1 MIDARSLPDANGLS
15 VDSLRGSE
23 QFIRPDLIGKAELNE
38 KTPYQQHVTRDPL
51 SLHERS
57 TLVYAGRGGEVPDE
71 PSELAPSDS
80 RGVLAPIPQPVAN
93 SADRALEH
101 PVSDQVVPS
110 RTVNPADPTTPAG
123 APPTP
128 QTHTVVSQNL
138 APETTN
144 VVQQDVAGV
153 APFGAPENAEG
164 AAPDA

>member
-1 MIDARSLPDANGLS
+1 MIDPRSLPDANGLS

-38 KTPYQQHVTRDPL
+38 KAPYQQHVTRDPL

-57 TLVYAGRGGEVPDE
+57 ALVYAGRAGEIPDE
-71 PSELAPSDS
+71 PLPD
-80 RGVLAPIPQPVAN
+80 VLAPIPQPVAN

-101 PVSDQVVPS
+101 PVSDQTVPS

-128 QTHTVVSQNL
+128 QTHTVVRQNL
-138 APETTN
+138 TPETSN